1 MRLAALGGAVI
12 DHFLD
17 VQIIEVFGQL
27 TRGEQTVASL
37 SAREVEVLQMIAY
50 GSTNREVAGALHISP
65 QTVKTYLERIF
76 TKLGVSDRTRAVA
89 VALKHGIVE

>member
-1 MRLAALGGAVI
+1 
-12 DHFLD
+12 
-17 VQIIEVFGQL
+17 
-27 TRGEQTVASL
+27 
-37 SAREVEVLQMIAY
+37 MIAY